1 MLSVLELKGS
11 ISVREAMAGIP
22 ANTLSKRAFDKAS
35 KRAFDGATSGSGM
48 HTSAGNSMN
57 GGRALRSRGLA
68 KTSFKGAAEPGF
80 CDFVIDD

>member
-1 MLSVLELKGS
+1 LLSVLELKGS
-11 ISVREAMAGIP
+11 ISVREAMA
-22 ANTLSKRAFDKAS
+22 AYKVSKRAFDKAS

-68 KTSFKGAAEPGF
+68 KTSFKGAAVPGF